1 MGNALR
7 SVGRPLLPQS
17 VRYTSLGTQLLGF
30 HAGRG
35 SSSRPSFGTAYGMHT
50 PCLIV
55 ILLLI
60 RRIYQTT
67 SISIYTLQGN
77 AVWHSLAT
85 PPELLAVFLFAIS
98 GLVPGKRGIVSRAHE
113 HEKDSGVVDRSR
125 SRAGAGVRRPS
136 GWLPEFTHYTR
147 G

>member
-1 MGNALR
+1 
-7 SVGRPLLPQS
+7 
-17 VRYTSLGTQLLGF
+17 
-30 HAGRG
+30 
-35 SSSRPSFGTAYGMHT
+35 MHT

-67 SISIYTLQGN
+67 SISIYTLQSN

-85 PPELLAVFLFAIS
+85 PPELLAVLFAIS

-113 HEKDSGVVDRSR
+113 HEKDSGMVGSV
-125 SRAGAGVRRPS
+125 
-136 GWLPEFTHYTR
+136 
-147 G
+147 